1 MGCCANLL
9 DLAVPNNV
17 NLEELEFHNRKIDLE
32 RIQKWVEKYNKI
44 NGLSRFLQSYM
55 PLSRLYQTSDKPLL
69 SIKASGLMAVER

>member
-9 DLAVPNNV
+9 DLAVLNNV

-44 NGLSRFLQSYM
+44 NGLSRFLQAYM